1 MLRRIH
7 VQVDLSNNPFGVD
20 KKRMARGKFGDA
32 KIHHGSIA
40 GGKLTMGVSK
50 QLKVQSLRCAKL
62 FMRSFILPADAEDDR
77 VFVLV
82 KRQVLLKVARF
93 FRAAASEV
101 FRIEVQDHPFSAKI
115 AQP

>member
-20 KKRMARGKFGDA
+20 KKRMACRKFGDA

-40 GGKLTMGVSK
+40 GGKFTMRVSK
-50 QLKVQSLRCAKL
+50 QLKVQSLRGAKL
-62 FMRSFILPADAEDDR
+62 FVRSFILPADAEDDHL
-77 VFVLV
+77 FVLV

-93 FRAAASEV
+93 YRAAASKI
-101 FRIEVQDHPFSAKI
+101 FRIEVRDHPY
-115 AQP
+115 